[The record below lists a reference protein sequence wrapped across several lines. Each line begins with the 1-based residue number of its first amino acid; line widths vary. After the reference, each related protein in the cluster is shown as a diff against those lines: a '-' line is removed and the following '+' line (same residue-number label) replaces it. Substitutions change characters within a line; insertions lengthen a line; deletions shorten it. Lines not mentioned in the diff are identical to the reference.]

1 MLKQSV
7 IEVFLLGEAGDVAGY
22 GSAVS
27 QGRRLR
33 SLRRVLC
40 VCAEASRQTE
50 LLSSRC
56 QYRRLAE
63 SPSGPDS

>member
-1 MLKQSV
+1 MLLV
-7 IEVFLLGEAGDVAGY
+7 M

-27 QGRRLR
+27 QGRRLW
-33 SLRRVLC
+33 SLRRVPR
-40 VCAEASRQTE
+40 VCAEASRQPE